1 MTSAKTDLNQFHD
14 YLAEIIAQG
23 RQSLLP
29 EEALD
34 EWREG
39 HPLADEDDPFADDL
53 DDVAAVREAIADRIA
68 GDKGQ
73 SLDEV
78 LEEIASVHQLVN
90 PLRKS

>member
-1 MTSAKTDLNQFHD
+1 MTTTTSELSHFHA
-14 YLAEIIAQG
+14 YLAKLIAQG

-34 EWREG
+34 EWREE

-53 DDVAAVREAIADRIA
+53 DDVAAVQEAIADRLA
-68 GDKGQ
+68 GDPGQ

-78 LEEIASVHQLVN
+78 LEEIANVHHLVN
-90 PLRKS
+90 PLRKP